1 MTAVEAPK
9 LPEPPIRVLL
19 IEDHAFTRDGL
30 RVAINFESDLQVVGE
45 ARSGEE
51 GLELLTHIQADVV
64 VLDIGLPGIDGIE
77 TAIRIRALP
86 TGPAQPGPSRSGPPR
101 IVMLTAHNLQ
111 AEVLAAMSS
120 GANAY
125 CLKSADPELLLAAI
139 RAASVGSAYLDPQIA
154 HHVLGAIRTPETA
167 SSPLTPRETEVLR
180 LIADGQGNKEI
191 ARTLTISVSTVKFH
205 VQDILEK
212 LSASDRTQ
220 AAVKAL
226 RQGLL

>member
-1 MTAVEAPK
+1 MSETPAPHHGA
-9 LPEPPIRVLL
+9 PHSRVRVLL

-30 RVAINFESDLQVVGE
+30 RVAINFEPDLHVVGE

-51 GLELLTHIQADVV
+51 GLELLAQVQADVV

-77 TAIRIRALP
+77 TAGHIKAMP
-86 TGPAQPGPSRSGPPR
+86 TPAPR

-139 RAASVGSAYLDPQIA
+139 RAAAVGSAYLDPQIA
-154 HHVLGAIRTPETA
+154 HHVLGVIRTPEAT
-167 SSPLTPRETEVLR
+167 SSPLTPRELEVLR

-191 ARTLTISVSTVKFH
+191 AKTLGISVSTVKFH

>member
-1 MTAVEAPK
+1 MNDPIHHEAPHFK
-9 LPEPPIRVLL
+9 VRVLL

-30 RVAINFESDLQVVGE
+30 RVAINFEPDLQVVGE

-51 GLELLTHIQADVV
+51 GLELLAEIQADVV

-77 TAIRIRALP
+77 TANRIRALP
-86 TGPAQPGPSRSGPPR
+86 LSPARPSLPR
-101 IVMLTAHNLQ
+101 IVMLTAHSLQ

-125 CLKSADPELLLAAI
+125 CLKSADPELLLVAV
-139 RAASVGSAYLDPQIA
+139 RAAAMGGAYLDPQIA
-154 HHVLGAIRTPETA
+154 HHVLGAIRTPEPA

-205 VQDILEK
+205 IQDILEK